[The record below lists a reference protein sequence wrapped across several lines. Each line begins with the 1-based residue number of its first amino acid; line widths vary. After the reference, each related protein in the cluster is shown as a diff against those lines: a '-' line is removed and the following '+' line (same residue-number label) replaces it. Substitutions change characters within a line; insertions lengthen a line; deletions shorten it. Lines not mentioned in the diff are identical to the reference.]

1 MSACCTVLTSGLPA
15 ALLCVRVQPDVEVR
29 DRLHQVASTLQ
40 AQVPDGKQ
48 KEAYSD
54 VVKAAAAAIG
64 LA

>member
-1 MSACCTVLTSGLPA
+1 MLTGVLPA
-15 ALLCVRVQPDVEVR
+15 AFLCVRAQPDVEVR